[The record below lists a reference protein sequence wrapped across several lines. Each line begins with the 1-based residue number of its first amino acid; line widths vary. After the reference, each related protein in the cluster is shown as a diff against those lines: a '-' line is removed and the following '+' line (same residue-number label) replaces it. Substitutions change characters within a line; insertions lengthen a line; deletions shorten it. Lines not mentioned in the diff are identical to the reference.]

1 MSYLTQNAT
10 GFTAFWMLKEV
21 TGDVILYDNAVD
33 VKAIELPQL
42 KTIGGGMYLGGSA
55 GVNGLAVM
63 PNGPSCPSKFEY
75 LNAPKLATVGTT
87 GKGTI
92 EVGGYAQ
99 PVMYTKGCP
108 KLYKFNTPS
117 LTYVGQC
124 ISFVNNDV
132 LQTLAFPHLKGVG
145 TFPDIEPGVPVD
157 PNCIP
162 GAITIMG
169 NDDLKL
175 YSAPKALQQQ
185 PIDSPNPEYKIRA
198 NPKLKL
204 AVIMNNDVGDFNV
217 IDPTQN
223 KDKAMALYMLP
234 ERKDTKYGG
243 SYDYG
248 LYDEIKFDAFDF
260 MKGDKIHY

>member
-1 MSYLTQNAT
+1 
-10 GFTAFWMLKEV
+10 MLKEV
-21 TGDVILYDNAVD
+21 TGDVILYDNAAD
-33 VKAIELPQL
+33 VKGIELPQL

-55 GVNGLAVM
+55 GSV
-63 PNGPSCPSKFEY
+63 CPSKFEY

-92 EVGGYAQ
+92 EVGGYPMAAM
-99 PVMYTKGCP
+99 MYTEGCP

-117 LTYVGQC
+117 LTYVGQS

-145 TFPDIEPGVPVD
+145 NFPIDNNGAPGT
-157 PNCIP
+157 
-162 GAITIMG
+162 ITIMG

-175 YSAPKALQQQ
+175 YSAPKALQQKAAGD
-185 PIDSPNPEYKIRA
+185 PSPKYTITA

-217 IDPTQN
+217 VPTQN

-234 ERKDTKYGG
+234 ESKDTKYGS